1 MSLRWLLATLLLL
14 VPASCIV
21 NNKSVFNTNVNLG
34 LLGWANDQPFVNG
47 DMFVSMTSVLP
58 NGKSELLK
66 VQLPLP
72 LGIDLEQSPKDGII
86 RVVSVSGKG
95 SAKNTEETVKVGDI
109 LRAVTARVKKMSY
122 PQQQVALGGIG
133 RPQLATTILF
143 CERRRDLDEILDGL
157 ASNLETADAHPDD
170 AMRIPGI
177 PTLLLERAL

>member
-122 PQQQVALGGIG
+122 PQQQVALGG
-133 RPQLATTILF
+133 
-143 CERRRDLDEILDGL
+143 
-157 ASNLETADAHPDD
+157 
-170 AMRIPGI
+170 
-177 PTLLLERAL
+177 